1 MMARATSR
9 DSGTYTCS
17 VDNQSASSVSVHVLQ
32 GNNWLRESAQ
42 ENTINSPWSNAG
54 EEQAAVQELTGSAR
68 SILTNQ
74 PAPERHIIWLCF
86 LCCVYPLQIFNFWR
100 FITFPALA
108 LPPSLPPM
116 FITNLH
122 LPKRNTEQ
130 TEWLYL
136 FHYRVQQIKITL
148 KDKRKRLKT
157 FVQM

>member
-17 VDNQSASSVSVHVLQ
+17 VDNQSASSVSVHVIQ

-108 LPPSLPPM
+108 PPLPPSLPLSHVHNKPSSSKKKHW
-116 FITNLH
+116 TNRMAVSIS
-122 LPKRNTEQ
+122 LPCTTNKNNIKR
-130 TEWLYL
+130 
-136 FHYRVQQIKITL
+136 
-148 KDKRKRLKT
+148 
-157 FVQM
+157 